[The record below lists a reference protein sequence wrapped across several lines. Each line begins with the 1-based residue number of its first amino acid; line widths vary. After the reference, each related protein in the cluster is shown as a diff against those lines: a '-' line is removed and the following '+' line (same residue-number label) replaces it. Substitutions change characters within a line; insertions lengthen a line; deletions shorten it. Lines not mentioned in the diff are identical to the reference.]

1 MQVHIAG
8 SQKGAGSV
16 SLSRADLMANART
29 EPGGRVAAIGSFSV
43 NDQPGA
49 NSMNRQVD
57 IRQFMVVLAVAIV
70 LGLVI
75 SFVLGGVPAP

>member
-1 MQVHIAG
+1 
-8 SQKGAGSV
+8 
-16 SLSRADLMANART
+16 MANART
-29 EPGGRVAAIGSFSV
+29 EPGGRAAAIGSFSV